1 MGSFSVTDTLQSVT
15 VSIVSHGQ
23 GKLVSALLED
33 LAKCSSVYKVLL
45 TQNIPED
52 EITCPESLRPQV
64 HLIRNEQPRGF
75 SANHNH
81 AFQQCTTPLFAVLN
95 PDLRLE
101 QDPFPP
107 LNNALS
113 KNNAGVIA
121 PRVCNPE
128 GGIEDSAR
136 RFPTLPG
143 LFAKFLGLNNGCII
157 LEGQTPQSVDWT
169 AGMFL
174 LFKTEVFRDIGGFDD
189 GYFLYYEDVD
199 ICVRLWNAG
208 SAVVLH
214 PGISVIHAAQR
225 ASRRRL
231 SYMAWH
237 LSSMLRYFC
246 KHAWRL
252 PRK

>member
-1 MGSFSVTDTLQSVT
+1 MTDALQSVT

-33 LAKCSSVYKVLL
+33 LARSNSICKVLL
-45 TQNIPED
+45 TQNIPEE
-52 EITCPESLRPQV
+52 EIACPDSLRSRV
-64 HLIRNEQPRGF
+64 HLIRNEQPQGF
-75 SANHNH
+75 AANHNQ

-95 PDLRLE
+95 PDLRLK
-101 QDPFPP
+101 QDPFPA
-107 LNNALS
+107 LHNALS
-113 KNNAGVIA
+113 QNNAGVIA

-128 GGIEDSAR
+128 GGVEDSAR
-136 RFPTLPG
+136 RFPTLSG
-143 LFAKFLGLNNGCII
+143 LFAKCLGLNNGCII
-157 LEGQTPQSVDWT
+157 LEGQTPQPVDWT

-174 LFKTEVFRDIGGFDD
+174 LFKTEVFRDVGGFDE

-231 SYMAWH
+231 RYMAWH
-237 LSSMLRYFC
+237 LSSMVRYFRKYAC
-246 KHAWRL
+246 RL
-252 PRK
+252 PRNRPA